1 MGALALLLGLG
12 LARAADPPVVAALGL
27 PVAQVAL
34 EAPDG
39 GLPPENLEPL
49 LRVQPGDPLD
59 LGAVRDD
66 IALLYRAGA
75 FASVEAIAEP
85 WTTLGP
91 DGEPQPAVVLVYR
104 VAPAPRL
111 TELRVDAGSRE
122 AERVARAAVALSPG
136 AVYYP
141 AAEEGLLVARVRA
154 ALVDQ
159 GWTDATVDARSA
171 ASGAL
176 RLRVDSGRR
185 ARWAAVEIDGA
196 GLGPAWCRGGACR
209 PSARSLR
216 RQLARA
222 GVDAGAPVVADQLD
236 AAVVGLRQSLVDDGY
251 LQARVGVLQAP
262 GEADGGPRL
271 LVTVDL
277 GPRVVLTIA
286 NRRFFRDRHLPGDR
300 ELREIVG
307 LYGGEDV
314 NARSAAEAATDL
326 AAWLDRRG
334 HLGAQVSGRLVE
346 KDQVRTIVLDA
357 RAGPRTALKEVVVDG
372 AAAFPARTLS
382 QAAAEADPTGLG
394 RKVVSAAGVEAAR
407 AGMVQLY
414 RGHGYLDARVRTV
427 AVEPRGGVG
436 PRRKA
441 VVRLAVDEGQQTR
454 LRGLE
459 APALPAVPG
468 VDLAAAQASLLGE
481 PYSPSRLDAL
491 AAAWTDALRAEG
503 YLYADVTVQSTL
515 SADRLSAAALL
526 DVRPGSQVRLRS
538 VVVQG
543 NSRTRR
549 RVIEREIAVRVG
561 EPITPAA
568 LEQTRAG
575 LYALD
580 LFRAVSPELI
590 GDDDRARDL
599 LLLLDEKPNIL
610 VEAGGGAATDQGVR
624 ARVRATHRN
633 LGGLGHKLTG
643 LAQAGLGW
651 AGEAWRLDTATP
663 VYRSALQYTAPHLV
677 GRTGA
682 LRAEALLGETVQ
694 QPDFRFLR
702 SGGAIGLAFA
712 PGRWEAVVEYQVQ
725 RRRLDDVDLGLLVAG
740 DPWLSPLGLDARA
753 FGVPRIPSGVR
764 VHAGPSV
771 LVRYDGR
778 DDPLDPQRGGL
789 TSALVEFTDGL
800 WARPVTARG
809 DLRVERYI
817 GLGPLVLDVGARA
830 GAGWAGRGATL
841 PVEER
846 FFLGGSATLRGF
858 QLNSVGPANR
868 SGRPSIAFPGA
879 LEPAVEGLG
888 VRDRPTRWVPTGG
901 DLLVSLST
909 ELRVPLRLLGVGST
923 DSASLVLFCDMGR
936 VDFLDPEISV
946 RSDTLGVDPFLR
958 VGVGSGLRFAT
969 PVGPA
974 SLDIGLNPWRLPG
987 REEPFILPHLS
998 LGAF

>member
-1 MGALALLLGLG
+1 MGPLLVWLAFA
-12 LARAADPPVVAALGL
+12 ARAAAPPPVEAIGL

-34 EAPDG
+34 EAPEG
-39 GLPPENLEPL
+39 GLPTENLEPL

-85 WTTLGP
+85 WTLLGP
-91 DGEPQPAVVLVYR
+91 DGEPQPAIVLIYR

-111 TELRVDAGSRE
+111 AELRVDAADR
-122 AERVARAAVALSPG
+122 AVERVARAAVGLGAG

-141 AAEEGLLVARVRA
+141 AAEEGLLVSRVRA
-154 ALVDQ
+154 ALVAA
-159 GWTDATVDARSA
+159 GWTDARVDARSTA
-171 ASGAL
+171 AGVL
-176 RLRVDSGRR
+176 RLRVDAGRR
-185 ARWAAVEIDGA
+185 ARWAGVDIDGT
-196 GLGPAWCRGGACR
+196 GLGDGLCRGDGCR
-209 PSARSLR
+209 PSARALR
-216 RQLARA
+216 RDLARA
-222 GVDAGAPVVADQLD
+222 GVAPGEPVIGAQLD
-236 AAVVGLRQSLVDDGY
+236 AAVLSLRQSLVDDGY
-251 LQARVGVLQAP
+251 LQARVGVLQSAGP
-262 GEADGGPRL
+262 EGQPRL
-271 LVTVDL
+271 LVTVDP
-277 GPRVVLTIA
+277 GPRVVLA
-286 NRRFFRDRHLPGDR
+286 VASRRFWRDRHLPGDR

-334 HLGAQVSGRLVE
+334 HLDARVNGRLVE
-346 KDQVRTIVLDA
+346 KEGVRSILLDA
-357 RAGPRTALKEVVVDG
+357 RAGPRTRLKAVVVDG
-372 AAAFPARTLS
+372 AAAFPARTLA
-382 QAAAEADPTGLG
+382 QAAAEADPIGLG
-394 RKVVSAAGVEAAR
+394 RQVVSAAGVEVAR

-414 RGHGYLDARVRTV
+414 RGHGFLDARVRTV
-427 AVEPRGGVG
+427 GIEPRARVGLRPMATVRFAVE
-436 PRRKA
+436 
-441 VVRLAVDEGQQTR
+441 EGQQTL

-459 APALPAVPG
+459 ATAEVPG
-468 VDLAAAQASLLGE
+468 VDLAAAQAELVGA

-491 AAAWTDALRAEG
+491 AAAWTDALRAQG
-503 YLYADVTVQSTL
+503 YLYADVTVESRL
-515 SADRLSAAALL
+515 SADRLAAEAVF
-526 DVRPGSQVRLRS
+526 DVRPGGQVRLRS

-543 NSRTRR
+543 NQRTRR

-568 LEQTRAG
+568 LEQTRSG

-610 VEAGGGAATDQGVR
+610 IEAGGGAATDQGVR

-633 LGGLGHKLTG
+633 IGGLGHKLTG

-702 SGGAIGLAFA
+702 TGGAVGLAFA
-712 PGRWEAVVEYQVQ
+712 PGRWEAVVEYQLQ

-740 DPWLSPLGLDARA
+740 DPWLGPLGLEGAGL
-753 FGVPRIPSGVR
+753 GVPRIPSGVR

-778 DDPLDPQRGGL
+778 DDPLDPRRGGL
-789 TSALVEFTDGL
+789 TSGLLEFTDGL
-800 WARPVTARG
+800 WARPVTARA
-809 DLRVERYI
+809 DLRVERYV
-817 GLGPLVLDVGARA
+817 GLGPLVLDLGARA

-868 SGRPSIAFPGA
+868 SGRPTIAFPSA

-888 VRDRPTRWVPTGG
+888 VRERPTRWVPTGG
-901 DLLVSLST
+901 DLLLSLST
-909 ELRVPLRLLGVGST
+909 ELRVPLRLLGVGTT

-936 VDFLDPEISV
+936 VDFLDPDIRV

-958 VGVGSGLRFAT
+958 VGLGSGLRFAT

-974 SLDIGLNPWRLPG
+974 SLDIGVNPWRLPG
-987 REEPFILPHLS
+987 REEPLLLPHLS